1 MNNIREVLHMKNIRE
16 DCPDWKLDRMLTVQ
30 IMLDWGFL
38 EGDCFPCMYYDPISK
53 KCCKDIGG
61 ENHDEMH

>member
-1 MNNIREVLHMKNIRE
+1 MKNIRE
-16 DCPDWKLDRMLTVQ
+16 DCPDWELDRMLTVK

-38 EGDCFPCMYYDPISK
+38 EGDCFPCKYYDPINN
-53 KCCKDIGG
+53 KCCKNGG